1 MIRSTKMSTEDY
13 LEAILILTRANGHC
27 RNIDIANYF
36 FFSKPSVTVAMQK
49 LAREGMITYEPGTS
63 HNITLTE
70 AGLRRAENVYE
81 RHRVLTEVL
90 EWLGVDKETA
100 EEDACKIEHDLSD
113 ESFERV
119 KRVWERKCN
128 RAVRKR
134 SKK

>member
-1 MIRSTKMSTEDY
+1 MPKPTKMSTEDY

-27 RNIDIANYF
+27 RNTNIASYF
-36 FFSKPSVTVAMQK
+36 NFSKPSVTVAMQK
-49 LAREGMITYEPGTS
+49 LAREGFITYEPGRS

-70 AGLRRAENVYE
+70 SGLRRAENVYE

-119 KRVWERKCN
+119 KRVWEKKCN

>member
-27 RNIDIANYF
+27 RNVDIANYF
-36 FFSKPSVTVAMQK
+36 NFSKPSITVATQK
-49 LAREGMITYEPGTS
+49 LAREGFITIEPGRS

-90 EWLGVDKETA
+90 EWLGVDKEIA

-113 ESFERV
+113 ESFEKV
-119 KRVWERKCN
+119 KRVWERKGN
-128 RAVRKR
+128 NAVRKR
-134 SKK
+134 RKK